1 MATAYYFSLIHFVSL
16 FVAQSY
22 VPISVVDA
30 ATLRNITSDQHA
42 LLALKARISQ
52 YDPHNVLTNNWS
64 TSTSVCNWV
73 GVRCGSRHHRITALN
88 LSYMALEGTIP
99 PQMGN
104 LSFLV
109 RLNIRN
115 NSFRSSVP
123 KELAYLRRLKSLD
136 FGFND
141 FSGEFPSWLGLL
153 SKLQYLALHGNT
165 FTGTIP
171 PSLSNISSLQRLSC
185 SLNQLSGSIPSS
197 IFNISTLQEIYLGG
211 NKLSGPMPSIFFDL
225 PSLQILDLAANYE
238 LSGALP
244 MDMFDHL
251 PNLNSL
257 SIIRNQFSGELPSTL
272 FRCTQLKVLSLSFN
286 NFSGR
291 VPQEIRNLTML
302 VYLDLDNNKFEGR
315 VPPELGNLTMLAQLY
330 LGFND
335 FKGALPR
342 EIGNLQNLEVFTI
355 TNSSIA
361 GSIPFGIFNISTI
374 QYIAMEFNNLSGHL
388 PPNFGL
394 FLPNLREISLANN
407 ELTGTIP
414 SSISN
419 ASQLTHL
426 DLSSNSFSGL
436 IPKTLGNLRFLQLLH
451 LGNNNMTLESPD
463 LFSSLSNCIYLTELN
478 LFKNPLDIILPNSVG
493 NLSRSLQ
500 NLYLSNC
507 SIKGGIPIETG
518 NLSSLFVLSLA
529 YNKLEEPIPNTV
541 GRLRMLQGLYLEG
554 NRLKGPI
561 PSDLCHLTNLVD
573 IGFGGNELSGHI
585 PACINNLTSLRNLY
599 LGSNQL
605 TYIVPLSLWSLTY
618 LLEVDLQSNSLSG
631 SLSLEIGNMKTL
643 KLLYL
648 SRNQFSGFIP
658 ETIGGLQDLAN
669 LSLAANQLEGS
680 IPESFGKMVSLEFLD
695 LSDNKLSGEIPKSLE
710 ALRYLKY
717 LNLSFNKLRGE
728 IPKGGLFVNLP
739 ATAFMSN
746 DALCGDT
753 RLQVPPCKNKATG
766 AHILKY
772 VLPPIGL
779 MILILFLALLS
790 TRHKKRNVRLSGG
803 LDLEIS
809 PLATMRRISHQEILR
824 ATEGFNVN
832 NLLGEGSFG
841 SVYKGTLL
849 DGTNVAIKVLKL
861 QVEGAFK
868 SFDVECE
875 VLRNIRH
882 RNLIKIISACSN
894 MDFKALVMEY
904 MPNANLDV
912 WLYHEGRH
920 LNMLQRLNIMIDVAT
935 ALEYLHLGYS
945 TPIVHCDL
953 KPSNILLDEDMVGH
967 VADFGIAKLLS
978 DGISL
983 TQTMTLAT
991 IGYMAPEY
999 GSEGIVSARGDI
1011 YSYGILLMETFTK
1024 KKPTDDIFTGEVSL
1038 KRLVE
1043 ESLFLSIMEVVDINL
1058 LGDKIDYS
1066 VMENCLSSIM
1076 GLALN
1081 CCADL
1086 PEQRIDVKNVSSTL
1100 QKIKRKFLQDIGI
1113 RG

>member
-1 MATAYYFSLIHFVSL
+1 
-16 FVAQSY
+16 
-22 VPISVVDA
+22 
-30 ATLRNITSDQHA
+30 
-42 LLALKARISQ
+42 
-52 YDPHNVLTNNWS
+52 
-64 TSTSVCNWV
+64 
-73 GVRCGSRHHRITALN
+73 
-88 LSYMALEGTIP
+88 
-99 PQMGN
+99 
-104 LSFLV
+104 
-109 RLNIRN
+109 
-115 NSFRSSVP
+115 
-123 KELAYLRRLKSLD
+123 
-136 FGFND
+136 
-141 FSGEFPSWLGLL
+141 
-153 SKLQYLALHGNT
+153 
-165 FTGTIP
+165 
-171 PSLSNISSLQRLSC
+171 
-185 SLNQLSGSIPSS
+185 
-197 IFNISTLQEIYLGG
+197 
-211 NKLSGPMPSIFFDL
+211 MPSIFFDL
-225 PSLQILDLAANYE
+225 PSLQIIDLAYNDQ
-238 LSGALP
+238 LSGVLP

-251 PNLNSL
+251 PNLNRL
-257 SIIRNQFSGELPSTL
+257 SIVRNQFSGELPSTL
-272 FRCTQLKVLSLSFN
+272 FKCTQLQVLSLSFN

-291 VPQEIRNLTML
+291 VPPEIWNLTML
-302 VYLDLDNNKFEGR
+302 AFLDLNNNNFEGAIPSALFNCKQLQSLSLSHNNFTGR
-315 VPPELGNLTMLAQLY
+315 VPPEIGNLTMLAGLY
-330 LGFND
+330 LGFNN

-342 EIGNLQNLEVFTI
+342 EIGNLQNLEVFTLA
-355 TNSSIA
+355 NSSIA
-361 GSIPFGIFNISTI
+361 GSIPFGIFNISTM
-374 QYIAMEFNNLSGHL
+374 QYLAMEFNNLSGHL
-388 PPNFGL
+388 PPNIGL
-394 FLPNLREISLANN
+394 FLPNLQEISLANN

-451 LGNNNMTLESPD
+451 LGINNMTLESPD
-463 LFSSLSNCIYLTELN
+463 LFSSLSNCIYLRELN

-518 NLSSLFVLSLA
+518 NLSSLSVLSLS

-541 GRLRMLQGLYLEG
+541 GRLRLLQGLYLEG

-573 IGFGGNELSGHI
+573 IGFGGNLLSGHI

-599 LGSNQL
+599 LGANQL
-605 TYIVPLSLWSLTY
+605 TSTVPLSLWSLTY

-631 SLSLEIGNMKTL
+631 SLSLEIENMKTL
-643 KLLYL
+643 RLLYL
-648 SRNQFSGFIP
+648 SRNQLSGFIP

-695 LSDNKLSGEIPKSLE
+695 LSGNKLSGEIPKSLE
-710 ALRYLKY
+710 ALRYLNY

-728 IPKGGLFVNLP
+728 IPKGGLFVNLS
-739 ATAFMSN
+739 ATSFMSN

-753 RLQVPPCKNKATG
+753 RLQVPPCKRKATG
-766 AHILKY
+766 SAHILKY
-772 VLPPIGL
+772 VLPTIGL
-779 MILILFLALLS
+779 MVLIVFLALLS
-790 TRHKKRNVRLSGG
+790 MRHRKRNVRSSGG
-803 LDLEIS
+803 LEIS
-809 PLATMRRISHQEILR
+809 PLATLRRISHQEILQ
-824 ATEGFNVN
+824 ATEGFSVN
-832 NLLGEGSFG
+832 NLLGKGSFG

-912 WLYHEGRH
+912 WLYHESRH
-920 LNMLQRLNIMIDVAT
+920 LNMLQRLNIMIDVAM

-978 DGISL
+978 DGVSL

-999 GSEGIVSARGDI
+999 GSEGIVSTRGDV

-1024 KKPTDDIFTGEVSL
+1024 KKPTDDVFTGEVSL

-1058 LGDKIDYS
+1058 LGDNIDYS

-1081 CCADL
+1081 CSADS
-1086 PEQRIDVKNVSSTL
+1086 PEQRIDVNSVSAKL
-1100 QKIKRKFLQDIGI
+1100 QKIKQKFLQDIAG
-1113 RG
+1113 G